1 MSSIT
6 AMLRHNWHQLWIALD
21 QVGNVLVSCAFG
33 EDAWADET
41 LSAHAWRWH
50 LEGVRDWPYR
60 LIDVM
65 LFWQK
70 GHCRSAYESEVGGLQ
85 LPEQERRKNVGS
97 L

>member
-1 MSSIT
+1 MAI
-6 AMLRHNWHQLWIALD
+6 AIDQL
-21 QVGNVLVSCAFG
+21 GNVIVSIFFR
-33 EDAWADET
+33 EKAWADET
-41 LSAHAWRWH
+41 L
-50 LEGVRDWPYR
+50 GVRDWPYR